1 MRFRLLDYGDVPW
14 ERLDAYA
21 DRTVFQTRA
30 WVEFVAETQRARP
43 AIAEL
48 RDGQAVAGY
57 FTGLT
62 FRRFGAKIL
71 GSSFPGWTTPYMGF
85 NLEPGVAR
93 KAALEALEDFAFRDL
108 RCLHFEVGDPYF
120 CAEDGQSLGLDVEF
134 FETYRTALAPPE
146 AQLYKSMS
154 ENCRW
159 SIRKA
164 EKSGVL
170 VEEAGPD
177 GFAEDFYAQLTEVFV
192 SKGLAPTY
200 PLDRVQSLIR
210 NLHPTGNLLLLRA
223 RSPEG
228 AALATLISPALNKLA
243 EFWATASFKSGQ
255 SLRPNEALRWYAI
268 RYWKK
273 RGIESFDWGGGG
285 TWKEKYGPEHV
296 FVPRFRKSRFRW
308 ISAMRTAAQKMAGVR
323 QRLLGRI
330 RRHQTSS
337 ASAPEP

>member
-1 MRFRLLDYGDVPW
+1 
-14 ERLDAYA
+14 
-21 DRTVFQTRA
+21 
-30 WVEFVAETQRARP
+30 
-43 AIAEL
+43 
-48 RDGQAVAGY
+48 
-57 FTGLT
+57 
-62 FRRFGAKIL
+62 
-71 GSSFPGWTTPYMGF
+71 MGF